1 MRHILDNETK
11 PIGRPRSLE
20 VGENVLKAAADLVGE
35 RGYAGTSI
43 ESIAARA
50 KVGKPAI
57 YRRWS
62 SKAVMMTAAYQHLV
76 PPQELKS
83 DADSFSDEFRHLLKS
98 LFALYRNTSA
108 GQILAGLIADAQ
120 NDPHTMEALMHGVIH
135 ERRVILIESV
145 SRGVKR
151 GDLSESLNLK
161 EINNLIVA
169 MIWHRLLTERS
180 KLNSDFIEHIINTVM
195 AIGEKK

>member
-1 MRHILDNETK
+1 MPENEK
-11 PIGRPRSLE
+11 KLIGRPRSLE
-20 VGENVLKAAADLVGE
+20 VDESIMSAAADLVGE

-43 ESIAARA
+43 ESIAVRA

-57 YRRWS
+57 YRRWG
-62 SKAVMMTAAYQHLV
+62 SKAVMMTAVYQHLV

-83 DADSFSDEFRHLLKS
+83 DADSFSDEFRHLLKI

-120 NDPHTMEALMHGVIH
+120 NDPKTMEALRHGVIH

-145 SRGVKR
+145 SRGVAR
-151 GDLSESLNLK
+151 GELSDSLDLK
-161 EINNLIVA
+161 EVNDLIVA

-180 KLNSDFIEHIINTVM
+180 KLNSAFIENIINTVI